1 MTLPRDL
8 SGDELVILLRR
19 HYGYRIIRQRGS
31 HARLASVQGG
41 TEHRVTVPRHRQ
53 LSIGTLSGIISDI
66 AAHLG
71 LTSRQVRQALFDNT

>member
-31 HARLASVQGG
+31 HARLESVQAD

-53 LSIGTLSGIISDI
+53 LSVGTLSGIVSDV
-66 AAHLG
+66 AGHFG
-71 LTSRQVRQALFDNT
+71 LTSRQVRQALFGDT